1 MKQQETSKILKLSS
15 RMFQNKT
22 AHTSHSPFREF
33 SIDTELID
41 ESKIVRL
48 DTSGGVEHFQ
58 SLQ

>member
-22 AHTSHSPFREF
+22 THTSHSPFREF

-48 DTSGGVEHFQ
+48 DTSGGV
-58 SLQ
+58 